1 MPTHLEG
8 DLVGN
13 GHAIAVVVARFN
25 EHVTEH
31 LLDGAIDTLERH
43 GVDSDDITV
52 VRVPGSWEIPVA
64 AKKCAGSGNY
74 DAVVC
79 LGAVIRGETPHF
91 DYVCSGVTSGTMQV
105 SVETEVPTTF
115 GILTTDTVDQAI
127 ARAGSKAGNKGREAA
142 EAAIE
147 TVNVMGQ
154 IESE

>member
-1 MPTHLEG
+1 MPIHLEG
-8 DLVGN
+8 DLVGD
-13 GHAIAVVVARFN
+13 GHSFAVVVARFN

-31 LLDGAIDTLERH
+31 LLEGAIDMLERH

-64 AKKCAGSGNY
+64 AKKCASSGKY
-74 DAVVC
+74 AAVVS

-115 GILTTDTVDQAI
+115 GILTTDTVEQAI
-127 ARAGSKAGNKGREAA
+127 ARAGLKAGNKGREAA

-147 TVNVMGQ
+147 MVNVMEQ
-154 IESE
+154 IERE

>member
-1 MPTHLEG
+1 MSTHLEG
-8 DLVGN
+8 DLVGD

-25 EHVTEH
+25 EHVTER

-52 VRVPGSWEIPVA
+52 VRVPGSWEIPVV
-64 AKKCAGSGNY
+64 AKKCAASGDY

-91 DYVCSGVTSGTMQV
+91 DYVCSGVMSGTMQV
-105 SVETEVPTTF
+105 SLETEVPTTF
-115 GILTTDTVDQAI
+115 GILTTDTVDQAL

-147 TVNVMGQ
+147 MVNVMGE
-154 IESE
+154 IKSK